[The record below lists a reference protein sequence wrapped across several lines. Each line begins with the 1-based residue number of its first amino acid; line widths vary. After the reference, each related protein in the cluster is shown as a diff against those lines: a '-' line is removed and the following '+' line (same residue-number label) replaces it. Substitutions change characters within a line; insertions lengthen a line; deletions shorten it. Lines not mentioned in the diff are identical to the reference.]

1 MNCPLIAREET
12 LSERD
17 TFKEAIFLGL
27 RQLKGINLSD
37 FKRNFGISLDEAYP
51 EPVSGLVDAGLLDLA
66 HDTLKLTSREI
77 LLSDEVFQ
85 QFF

>member
-51 EPVSGLVDAGLLDLA
+51 EPVAGLVDAGLLDLA
-66 HDTLKLTSREI
+66 HDTLKLTSRGI